1 MRGLAY
7 TGSLLL
13 AACSAQP
20 GPALFVFS
28 CTQLDFLLL
37 LHGFTWLGLP
47 SFALD
52 FVNSGSLL
60 LVRSEASFGPGV
72 MTKLELSSCLSVRA
86 MTSLGF
92 PLLVFSSARFGL
104 LLLAPDMTVSGL
116 LLPSHGMACL
126 DFSLFATSYTHLDLS
141 VSLRGVSK
149 VGSVLLALGVVTL
162 GLPLPLRGASHADA
176 ILLVASAT
184 VSDFSLFL
192 RGVAWTELALFALS
206 TASLESSLSLHSVSR
221 LELPLPVSGLVQ
233 MGPLLLLQG
242 LSCVGPALLVLDM
255 AKAGLPL
262 PVHCLTKTGDSVSAV
277 GLAWLGLFAPVID
290 SIQLEFLP
298 SPHGCS

>member
-104 LLLAPDMTVSGL
+104 LLLAPDMTISGL
-116 LLPSHGMACL
+116 LLPSHGMAWL

-149 VGSVLLALGVVTL
+149 VGSVL
-162 GLPLPLRGASHADA
+162 ASHADA

-262 PVHCLTKTGDSVSAV
+262 PVHCLTKPGESVSAF
-277 GLAWLGLFAPVID
+277 GLACLGLFAPVID

>member
-1 MRGLAY
+1 ML
-7 TGSLLL
+7 
-13 AACSAQP
+13 
-20 GPALFVFS
+20 S
-28 CTQLDFLLL
+28 CAQLDFLLL
-37 LHGFTWLGLP
+37 LHGFTWLGLL

-72 MTKLELSSCLSVRA
+72 MTKLELSSCLSVRG

-92 PLLVFSSARFGL
+92 PLLVFSSARFELFL
-104 LLLAPDMTVSGL
+104 LVPDMTISGL

-126 DFSLFATSYTHLDLS
+126 DLSLFATSYTHLDLS

-149 VGSVLLALGVVTL
+149 FGSVPLALGVVTL
-162 GLPLPLRGASHADA
+162 GLPLPPRGASHADA

-206 TASLESSLSLHSVSR
+206 TASLGSSLSPHSVSR
-221 LELPLPVSGLVQ
+221 LGLPLPVSGLVQ

-242 LSCVGPALLVLDM
+242 LSCADPALLVLDM

-262 PVHCLTKTGDSVSAV
+262 PVHCLAKMGESVSAF
-277 GLAWLGLFAPVID
+277 GLACLGSFAPVVD

>member
-13 AACSAQP
+13 AVCSAQP
-20 GPALFVFS
+20 GPALFVLS
-28 CTQLDFLLL
+28 CAQLDFLLL
-37 LHGFTWLGLP
+37 LHGFTWLGLL

-72 MTKLELSSCLSVRA
+72 MTKLELSSCLSVRG

-92 PLLVFSSARFGL
+92 PLLVFSSARFELFL
-104 LLLAPDMTVSGL
+104 LVPDMTISGL

-126 DFSLFATSYTHLDLS
+126 DLSLFATSYTHLDLS

-149 VGSVLLALGVVTL
+149 FGSVLLALGVVTL
-162 GLPLPLRGASHADA
+162 GLPLPPRGASHADA

-206 TASLESSLSLHSVSR
+206 TASLGSSLSLHSVSR
-221 LELPLPVSGLVQ
+221 LGLPLPVSGLVQ

-242 LSCVGPALLVLDM
+242 LSCAGP
-255 AKAGLPL
+255 GL
-262 PVHCLTKTGDSVSAV
+262 SVPAAC
-277 GLAWLGLFAPVID
+277 AWT
-290 SIQLEFLP
+290 
-298 SPHGCS
+298 